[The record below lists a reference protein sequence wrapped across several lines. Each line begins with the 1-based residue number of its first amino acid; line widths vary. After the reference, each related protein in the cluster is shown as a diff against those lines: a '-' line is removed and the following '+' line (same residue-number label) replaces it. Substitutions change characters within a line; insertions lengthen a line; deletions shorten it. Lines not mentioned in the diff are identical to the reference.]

1 MWGIYWT
8 SHILQNF
15 VLDIADLHSLFKNS
29 SWITENCVYSS
40 YYWSSWLMSIRI
52 KTNVNLPWHEFFN
65 WSCKIR
71 ASQNVVWKRL
81 ASRSHKVIHRP
92 QSRKTS
98 QPNAF
103 YNFKKHR
110 CTPSPPYLGILPG
123 AMEHK
128 KHELSL
134 RHFLI
139 SYCLDERCE
148 ELTQNKGKLL
158 KLKTSLVLGWVMV
171 QTISLQEFHDFMN
184 SRVPGLWMMVECDF
198 TPRG

>member
-110 CTPSPPYLGILPG
+110 CTPSPPYAWHFARSYGAQEAWAIPTPFPLIL
-123 AMEHK
+123 
-128 KHELSL
+128 LS
-134 RHFLI
+134 RWEVWGTHTKQ
-139 SYCLDERCE
+139 R
-148 ELTQNKGKLL
+148 
-158 KLKTSLVLGWVMV
+158 
-171 QTISLQEFHDFMN
+171 
-184 SRVPGLWMMVECDF
+184 
-198 TPRG
+198 